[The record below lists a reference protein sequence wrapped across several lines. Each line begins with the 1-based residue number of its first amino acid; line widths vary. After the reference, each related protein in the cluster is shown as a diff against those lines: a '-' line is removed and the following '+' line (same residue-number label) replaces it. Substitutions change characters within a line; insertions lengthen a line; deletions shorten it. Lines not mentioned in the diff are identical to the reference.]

1 MAAMIRAIQ
10 HQVIRLGRPRRR
22 TTGSTPLGALR
33 APLFSCE
40 HQWREFSALI
50 CGMGI
55 LKTYTLIYSNIL
67 YYTLSSPP
75 PLKHQS
81 FSMFHPE
88 PILVAQHGILRS
100 RPWRRPPRP
109 PSARWIQKPLLFS
122 IFLYSCLL
130 LSTLL
135 HSIAL
140 QSPRINL
147 SH

>member
-55 LKTYTLIYSNIL
+55 L
-67 YYTLSSPP
+67 
-75 PLKHQS
+75 
-81 FSMFHPE
+81 
-88 PILVAQHGILRS
+88 
-100 RPWRRPPRP
+100 
-109 PSARWIQKPLLFS
+109 
-122 IFLYSCLL
+122 
-130 LSTLL
+130 
-135 HSIAL
+135 
-140 QSPRINL
+140 
-147 SH
+147 